1 MEEKNNLKEIA
12 KLFLKLGIIG
22 FGGPAAHI
30 AMMQDEV
37 VVKKKWLTEQ
47 HFLDL
52 IGATNLIPGPNS
64 TEMAIHIGHEK
75 AGWKGLVVAGICF
88 IFPAVI
94 ITGFFAFLYKEYG
107 QIPEVKPFLYGIKPA
122 IIAIILSAIF
132 PLAKKSLKTIQLG
145 IIGAVVLLLSLLNYN
160 EIILMFGAGIIAL
173 FIYYLKQNTNKNI
186 NAFIPLT
193 LFQFSN
199 NNLISPTNLNL
210 FLVFLKIGAI
220 LYGSGYVLF
229 AFLDAEL
236 VASGLLSRTQLID
249 AIAVGQFT
257 PGPVFSSVTFIGY
270 QINGFSG
277 AIISTNAIFIP
288 SFIFVALLNPLVK
301 KMRNSKM
308 FSTFLDAIN
317 VASIAIIISI
327 CLEMGKETI
336 IDWRTILIAFLSI
349 IITFNYRKINTAF
362 IVLGGSIIGYILNF
376 I

>member
-1 MEEKNNLKEIA
+1 MTEKNNLKEIA

-22 FGGPAAHI
+22 FGGPAVHI

-37 VVKKKWLTEQ
+37 VFKKKWLTEQ

-75 AGWKGLVVAGICF
+75 AGWKGLITAGICF

-94 ITGFFAFLYKEYG
+94 ITGFFAWLYKEYG

-145 IIGAVVLLLSLLNYN
+145 IIGAVVLIFSLLNYN
-160 EIILMFGAGIIAL
+160 EIVLMFGAGIIAL
-173 FIYYLKQNTNKNI
+173 LIYYLKQNTNKSI

-193 LFQFSN
+193 FFQVSN
-199 NNLISPTNLNL
+199 TNIISPTNLNL
-210 FLVFLKIGAI
+210 FLIFLKIGAI

-236 VASGLLSRTQLID
+236 VATGLLSRTQLID

-277 AIISTNAIFIP
+277 SIISTIAIFLP

-308 FSTFLDAIN
+308 FSTFLDAVN

-336 IDWRTILIAFLSI
+336 IDWRTILIALLSI
-349 IITFNYRKINTAF
+349 IVTFNYKKINSAF
-362 IVLGGSIIGYILNF
+362 IVLGGSLVGYLLTLI
-376 I
+376 